1 MDNSFHWAKGGK
13 APDNFQLNDKLC
25 HYLSSSLPFSS
36 PPLLVLYLSTV
47 GVARDKAALNG
58 L

>member
-1 MDNSFHWAKGGK
+1 MMDNSFHWAKGGK

-25 HYLSSSLPFSS
+25 HYLSSSLRFSS
-36 PPLLVLYLSTV
+36 LLVLYLSTV